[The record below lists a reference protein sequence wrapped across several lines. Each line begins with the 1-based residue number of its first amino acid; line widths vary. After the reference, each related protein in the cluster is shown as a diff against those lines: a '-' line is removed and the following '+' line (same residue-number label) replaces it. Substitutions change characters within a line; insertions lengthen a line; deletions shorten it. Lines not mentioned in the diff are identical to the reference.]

1 MFYIGYDIGS
11 SFVKIALID
20 SKNNKKVS
28 VISEPQE
35 EMQII
40 SSKPNWAEQDPE
52 TWWEHLCKGTHRILA
67 ENGIDAKKIL
77 AVGISYQMHGLV
89 LVDSRGKLLRNS
101 IIWCDSRAV
110 DIGEKAADEIGK
122 AKFGKHLLN
131 APVPYFDFPNPFKI

>member
-40 SSKPNWAEQDPE
+40 S
-52 TWWEHLCKGTHRILA
+52 
-67 ENGIDAKKIL
+67 
-77 AVGISYQMHGLV
+77 
-89 LVDSRGKLLRNS
+89 
-101 IIWCDSRAV
+101 
-110 DIGEKAADEIGK
+110 
-122 AKFGKHLLN
+122 
-131 APVPYFDFPNPFKI
+131 

>member
-52 TWWEHLCKGTHRILA
+52 TWWKHLCNGTHRILA

-122 AKFGKHLLN
+122 EKFGKHL
-131 APVPYFDFPNPFKI
+131 